1 MNKVINFPEREF
13 KVQLELP
20 VNKIVNI
27 RKKAKDKIKLELSEK
42 GSFAYVQAINLA
54 HAQDIAKRVL
64 PDSIIIN
71 DTHDSF

>member
-20 VNKIVNI
+20 ANKIVNI

-54 HAQDIAKRVL
+54 HARDIAKRVL
-64 PDSIIIN
+64 PDSIIID
-71 DTHDSF
+71 DTAYNT

>member
-13 KVQLELP
+13 KVQFELP
-20 VNKIVNI
+20 ANKIVNI

-71 DTHDSF
+71 DTAYNT

>member
-64 PDSIIIN
+64 PDSIIVD
-71 DTHDSF
+71 DTEYNT